1 MRCECATLAINLSAT
16 KKRLTY
22 RPSSRLIVA
31 RRRRSTPSCSC
42 RYLHRFGRGIAYACT
57 LQHRQTVSLQ
67 LFASTHGS
75 ANLSVYG
82 CVCLQHS
89 NVYTLGKRAVQAH
102 FKSPASKLKQQ
113 GYDIHTA
120 GRGGETTYHGPGQLV
135 MYPVIN
141 LRRLRLGARAYVETL
156 EDCMVAACS
165 HSGVQARVSHV

>member
-1 MRCECATLAINLSAT
+1 MLA
-16 KKRLTY
+16 
-22 RPSSRLIVA
+22 
-31 RRRRSTPSCSC
+31 
-42 RYLHRFGRGIAYACT
+42 
-57 LQHRQTVSLQ
+57 LQHQQIVSLQ
-67 LFASTHGS
+67 LFAQLTGQQTCQFT
-75 ANLSVYG
+75 G
-82 CVCLQHS
+82 VCLQHS

-102 FKSPASKLKQQ
+102 FKSPASELKQQ

-165 HSGVQARVSHV
+165 HFGVQARVSHV